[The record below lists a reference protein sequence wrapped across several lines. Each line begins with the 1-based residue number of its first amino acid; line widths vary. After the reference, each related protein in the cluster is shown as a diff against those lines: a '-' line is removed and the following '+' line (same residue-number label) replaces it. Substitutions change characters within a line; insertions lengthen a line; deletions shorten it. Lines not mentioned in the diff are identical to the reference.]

1 MVLCFVLFCFKK
13 KKVLYILGKEVDS
26 RAGTREKLQDQLENL
41 MVLESKDVLE
51 KGWRN
56 QPDGAPHGQS
66 WNNFSNKINM
76 DTILARRSEIDIYK
90 SKVT

>member
-1 MVLCFVLFCFKK
+1 MVLCLLK
-13 KKVLYILGKEVDS
+13 KKVLCILGKVVDS

-56 QPDGAPHGQS
+56 QPDGAPNGQS
-66 WNNFSNKINM
+66 QNNFSNKINM
-76 DTILARRSEIDIYK
+76 DTILAQRNEIDMYK

>member
-1 MVLCFVLFCFKK
+1 M
-13 KKVLYILGKEVDS
+13 VDS

-56 QPDGAPHGQS
+56 QPDGAPNGQS
-66 WNNFSNKINM
+66 QTNLSNKTVL
-76 DTILARRSEIDIYK
+76 DYTPKFKGVFVSPR
-90 SKVT
+90 

>member
-1 MVLCFVLFCFKK
+1 MVLCLLK
-13 KKVLYILGKEVDS
+13 KKVLCILGKVVDS
-26 RAGTREKLQDQLENL
+26 RVGTREKLQDQLENL

-56 QPDGAPHGQS
+56 QPDGAPNGQS
-66 WNNFSNKINM
+66 QNNFSNKINM
-76 DTILARRSEIDIYK
+76 DTILAQRNEIDMYK

>member
-1 MVLCFVLFCFKK
+1 MVLCLFKKKKK
-13 KKVLYILGKEVDS
+13 KKVLYILGKVVDS

-56 QPDGAPHGQS
+56 QPDGAPTGQS
-66 WNNFSNKINM
+66 QNNFSNKINM
-76 DTILARRSEIDIYK
+76 DTILAQRNEIDMYK

>member
-1 MVLCFVLFCFKK
+1 MVLCLFKKK
-13 KKVLYILGKEVDS
+13 KKVLYILGKVVDS

-56 QPDGAPHGQS
+56 QPDGAPTGQS
-66 WNNFSNKINM
+66 QNNFSNKINM
-76 DTILARRSEIDIYK
+76 DTYFS
-90 SKVT
+90 SKK